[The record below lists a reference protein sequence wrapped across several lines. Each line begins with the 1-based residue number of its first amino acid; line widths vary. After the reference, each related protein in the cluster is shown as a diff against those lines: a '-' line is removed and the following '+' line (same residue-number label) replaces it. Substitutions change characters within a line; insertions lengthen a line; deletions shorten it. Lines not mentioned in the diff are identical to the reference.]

1 MIIDLVRKEYI
12 ESSSFREVSSF
23 SRKILMCLLKI
34 IALGL
39 LVALEV
45 FIYINIDNKVTAN
58 SSYGSFDFLVLIS
71 SLTLIIAVIFTALK
85 ARKTLFNSYDKNVLL
100 PLPVTKGEVVFS

>member
-12 ESSSFREVSSF
+12 ESSSLREVSSF

-34 IALGL
+34 IVIGL

-45 FIYINIDNKVTAN
+45 FIYINIDNAK
-58 SSYGSFDFLVLIS
+58 YGF
-71 SLTLIIAVIFTALK
+71 
-85 ARKTLFNSYDKNVLL
+85 
-100 PLPVTKGEVVFS
+100 